1 MQQTAEDIQ
10 AAIDSIFDAGEAA
23 IEDAAEL
30 CKKLL
35 IKDDQDLI
43 ERIWAKATKGY
54 YDYVT
59 DGMDEESAG
68 RIFRHLERTCM
79 ARYRETLRYRGRAEA
94 DALGEAH
101 LLDALPVGKFW
112 RSVLGAN

>member
-1 MQQTAEDIQ
+1 MQKVAEDIQ

-23 IEDAAEL
+23 IEDTTEL

-35 IKDDQDLI
+35 IKDSDDLI
-43 ERIWAKATKGY
+43 ERVWALATKGY
-54 YDYVT
+54 YDYVIN
-59 DGMDEESAG
+59 GMDEEAAG
-68 RIFRHLERTCM
+68 RIFRHLERKCM
-79 ARYRETLRYRGRAEA
+79 DRYRETLRYRGRAAA